1 MLRIR
6 PLDIIT
12 GAMLIGGVCGYEIA
26 RNDVVGKV
34 QRKLALA
41 ADERAKRN
49 AQITMDV
56 WASKAEVTSGS
67 TQA

>member
-12 GAMLIGGVCGYEIA
+12 GAMLIGGVCGWIA